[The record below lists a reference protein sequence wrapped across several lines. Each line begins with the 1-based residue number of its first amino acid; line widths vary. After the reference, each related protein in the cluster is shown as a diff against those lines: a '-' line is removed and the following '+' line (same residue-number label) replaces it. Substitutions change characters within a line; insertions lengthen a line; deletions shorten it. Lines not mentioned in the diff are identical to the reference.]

1 MKLRTVALVTT
12 LLGVPLAAWA
22 QHPPQPYASMRT
34 RQIKALS
41 AKQIADLKAGR
52 GMGLAMAAELNGYPG
67 PAHVLE
73 LADKLELKPDQRESV
88 QRMLNA
94 MKGEAIPIGE
104 KLIAAE
110 AELDR
115 GFAAG
120 TMTELQLQDQVQ
132 AIAKLEG
139 ELRFTH
145 LKYHLGMVELLTPEQ
160 VARYN
165 ELRGYAGP
173 ADMPDTMPAG
183 HMHQN

>member
-1 MKLRTVALVTT
+1 MALATT
-12 LLGVPLAAWA
+12 LLAAPLAAWA
-22 QHPPQPYASMRT
+22 QPSQPYAGMQT

-41 AKQIADLKAGR
+41 AEQIADLKAGR

-73 LADKLELKPDQRESV
+73 LADKIGLKPDQKDQV
-88 QRMLNA
+88 QKMLGA
-94 MKGEAIPIGE
+94 MKDEAIPIGE

-120 TMTELQLQDQVQ
+120 TMTETHLQAQVQ
-132 AIAKLEG
+132 ALARLQG

-165 ELRGYAGP
+165 ELRGYVVHA
-173 ADMPDTMPAG
+173 AMPTPLPAG
-183 HMHQN
+183 HMHQH